1 MDAAET
7 EFIKHRDIY
16 FVELHPDP
24 NQAHTASL
32 LLTGIEGIHRALPVK
47 PCHLQVSYHLMAISL
62 EQIEN
67 GLSEIGLH
75 IDNRLLYRLKR
86 ALHYYTE
93 ETQRANHGCLP
104 SNSNCTRKIFAH
116 RYQRLDHSCRDDRP
130 HHWRRYL

>member
-1 MDAAET
+1 MDAGKS

-16 FVELHPDP
+16 FVEFHPDP
-24 NQAHTASL
+24 NQAHTAAL
-32 LLTGIEGIHRALPVK
+32 LLADIDGIQQARPVD
-47 PCHLQVSYHLMAISL
+47 PRHLRVSYHLMSVSL

-67 GLSEIGLH
+67 GLTEMGLH

-93 ETQRANHGCLP
+93 ETQRANQGCLHG
-104 SNSNCTRKIFAH
+104 NANCTRKIFAH

-130 HHWRRYL
+130 QHWRKYL